1 MKFIVHG
8 PGPKIL
14 GWGVY
19 GLVDVN
25 LIKINK
31 IIADITK
38 QESVKDLILN

>member
-1 MKFIVHG
+1 MVHV

-31 IIADITK
+31 IHVIADLIK
-38 QESVKDLILN
+38 QESVKDLI